1 MRGFAKVGRRI
12 SAMLLVLVMLCSL
25 VAGCV
30 LQTAAQDAQQGSSDV
45 SDGNGMKAEQNDY
58 MMVMA
63 VVMVIFS
70 VLVLA
75 VFGALG
81 FWISKVL

>member
-1 MRGFAKVGRRI
+1 MREFAKVGKRI
-12 SAMLLVLVMLCSL
+12 LVVLLALVTLCSF
-25 VAGCV
+25 VAGCI
-30 LQTAAQDAQQGSSDV
+30 LQTAAADAQQGSSDV